1 MVLGKASVPL
11 LFPASKGAV
20 MAANPRW
27 VPSPAFLK
35 AFEAA
40 CLAHGQDARKI
51 NREPYI
57 GHLMGVASLVIEHN
71 GTQEQAIA
79 ALLHDIIEDSPMTF
93 DELEFEFGPAVRK
106 IVEACTDAT
115 YEQKAIEKAKRTLSD
130 EDKKDETK
138 KAAAQAAYEKD
149 WWHRKEG
156 YLKRLKKKD
165 HNDPSVLVALAD
177 KVNNGEKTALD
188 LEKSDD
194 EGRKKFR
201 ESFNTGYALQQQ
213 WYEGLVKAFAEA
225 LKDCKDPL
233 VLRLQ
238 ERFAN
243 AVKSMFS
250 YNEK

>member
-1 MVLGKASVPL
+1 
-11 LFPASKGAV
+11 
-20 MAANPRW
+20 MAADPRW

-35 AFEAA
+35 AFEVA
-40 CLAHGQDARKI
+40 CREHGNDARKI

-57 GHLMGVASLVIEHN
+57 GHLMGVASIVIEHN

-79 ALLHDIIEDSPMTF
+79 ALLHDIIEDSPMTYE
-93 DELEFEFGPAVRK
+93 ELEFEFGPGVRK
-106 IVEACTDAT
+106 IVQACTDAT
-115 YEQKAIEKAKRTLSD
+115 YEQKANEKAKRTLSD
-130 EDKKDETK
+130 EDKEVPEKV
-138 KAAAQAAYEKD
+138 AAAQAAYEKA
-149 WWHRKEG
+149 WWERKKD
-156 YLKRLKKKD
+156 YLDRLKKKD

-201 ESFNTGYALQQQ
+201 ESFNTGYDLQRQ
-213 WYEGLVKAFAEA
+213 WYEGLVEAFAEA

-233 VLRLQ
+233 VLRLN

-243 AVKSMFS
+243 AVSTMFS

>member
-1 MVLGKASVPL
+1 
-11 LFPASKGAV
+11 

-40 CLAHGQDARKI
+40 CLAHGNDARKV
-51 NREPYI
+51 NHEPYI

-93 DELEFEFGPAVRK
+93 DELEFEFGPGVRK

-115 YEQKAIEKAKRTLSD
+115 HANKAIEKAEKTTQTQEQYEAAWWKR
-130 EDKKDETK
+130 KKE
-138 KAAAQAAYEKD
+138 
-149 WWHRKEG
+149 
-156 YLKRLKKKD
+156 YLERLEKKD

-188 LEKSDD
+188 LAKSTP
-194 EGRKKFR
+194 EERKKFR
-201 ESFNTGYALQQQ
+201 ESFNTGYELQRK
-213 WYEGLVKAFAEA
+213 WYEGLVAAFAEA
-225 LKDCKDPL
+225 LKDCDDKL

-238 ERFAN
+238 ERFAI
-243 AVKSMFS
+243 AVNSMFQ

>member
-1 MVLGKASVPL
+1 MQGKVSAPL
-11 LFPASKGAV
+11 LFPALKGAF

-51 NREPYI
+51 NHEPYI

-93 DELEFEFGPAVRK
+93 EELESEFGPVVRK

-115 YEQKAIEKAKRTLSD
+115 HKQKAEEKAKRTLSD
-130 EDKKDETK
+130 EDKKIQEKVEAT
-138 KAAAQAAYEKD
+138 QSAYEKA
-149 WWHRKEG
+149 WWERKSG
-156 YLKRLKKKD
+156 YLDRLKMKD
-165 HNDPSVLVALAD
+165 HNDLSVLVALSD

-188 LEKSDD
+188 LAKSTPK
-194 EGRKKFR
+194 EREEFRK
-201 ESFNTGYALQQQ
+201 SFNTGYALQRQ
-213 WYEGLVKAFAEA
+213 WYEGLVEAFAEA

-233 VLRLQ
+233 VQRLQ
-238 ERFAN
+238 ERFTI
-243 AVKSMFS
+243 AVQSMFK
-250 YNEK
+250 YNEN

>member
-1 MVLGKASVPL
+1 MVQGKASAPL
-11 LFPASKGAV
+11 LFPATKGAV
-20 MAANPRW
+20 MAADPRW

-93 DELEFEFGPAVRK
+93 DQLEFEFGPVVRK

-115 YEQKAIEKAKRTLSD
+115 HEQKAEEKALNKLSD
-130 EDKKDETK
+130 EDEKDPQK
-138 KAAAQAAYEKD
+138 VAAAKKLYNDK
-149 WWHRKEG
+149 WWQRKND
-156 YLKRLKKKD
+156 YLVRLKAKD
-165 HNDPSVLVALAD
+165 HTDPSVLVALAD

-188 LEKSDD
+188 LRGKTE
-194 EGRKKFR
+194 EEIEKFR
-201 ESFNTGYALQQQ
+201 ASFNTGFELQCK
-213 WYEGLVKAFAEA
+213 WYQGLADAFTTPNKKYE
-225 LKDCKDPL
+225 PL
-233 VLRLQ
+233 HQRLVD
-238 ERFAN
+238 RFVA
-243 AVKSMFS
+243 AV
-250 YNEK
+250 NEMYPR